1 VGIRGWSPSRW
12 VSLVPNGMGMV
23 KPNHYKDL
31 LVHAWQNRRQLPFA
45 WRILRNGVCDGC
57 ALGTS
62 GMRDHTLKGPHLCT
76 VRTGLLTLNTMGALD
91 PRALDDV
98 GALASLTSAGLRAM
112 GRLAYPMVRR
122 KGERGFTRV
131 AWDDALDLAAGRI
144 RETDP
149 RRVSFYLTSRGMTNE
164 AYYTAQK
171 TARFI
176 GTNNVDNS
184 SRVCHAP
191 STTGLKE
198 LLGVAASTC
207 SYSDWLGTDLLVFIG
222 SDVPN
227 NQPVTTKYIY
237 YAKQQ
242 GTKVVTINPHR
253 EPGLDRYWVPS
264 ILESALFGT
273 KITDRFFQIHT
284 GGDIA
289 FLNGVLKHLIENG
302 LCDDAFVGEH
312 TEDFEKLKLKLA
324 SQEWEMLERYSGTSR
339 GEMLAFARM
348 YGEARSAVFV
358 WSMGITQHR
367 FGVDN
372 VKALVNLALS
382 RGMVGRAQCGLM
394 PIRGHSG
401 VQGSSEVGA
410 TPWTFPGGAAV
421 DEASAKRMEELWGFP
436 VPAERGM
443 TAVESIDAAY
453 RGELDVLYSVG
464 GNFLETL
471 PEPAYVQEAL
481 ERVPMRVHQ
490 DIVLTHQMLVEPA
503 DTVLIF
509 PARTRYEQRGGGTE
523 TSTERRILFSPEI
536 RGRRVG
542 ESRAEF
548 DIFMAVAQRVRP
560 EIAHLM
566 HFEDG
571 QAIRDEIAKAV
582 PAYDGIQHL
591 RAKGDSVQ
599 WGGPLLCEGGLFP
612 TADGRAR
619 FAALVPPEV
628 EIPEGEFLLSCRR
641 GRQFNSMVQEDRDPL
656 TGARRTDV
664 LMSEED
670 GAALGLRRG
679 DEVILRSGTGELRG
693 RYRAMAMK
701 GRNVQVHWPEGN
713 VLLRRGATDPVCGI
727 PDYHT
732 TVTIA
737 PAGRTSGGNK
747 EASDA

>member
-1 VGIRGWSPSRW
+1 MGIRGWSPSRW

-45 WRILRNGVCDGC
+45 WRILRDGVCDGC

-62 GMRDHTLKGPHLCT
+62 GMRDYTLKGPHLCT
-76 VRTGLLTLNTMGALD
+76 VRTGLLTLNTMSALD

-98 GALASLTSAGLRAM
+98 AALASRTSAGLRAM

-131 AWDDALDLAAGRI
+131 AWDDALDLVAGRI

-149 RRVSFYLTSRGMTNE
+149 GRVSFYLTSRGMTNE

-171 TARFI
+171 AARFI

-312 TEDFEKLKLKLA
+312 TEGFEELKLKLA
-324 SQEWEMLERYSGTSR
+324 SQEWETLERYSGTSR

-436 VPAERGM
+436 VPAERGL

-503 DTVLIF
+503 DTVVIF

-566 HFEDG
+566 HFQDG
-571 QAIRDEIAKAV
+571 QAIRDEIAEAV

-670 GAALGLRRG
+670 GTALGLRRG
-679 DEVILRSGTGELRG
+679 DEVILRSGAGELRG

-732 TVTIA
+732 TVTIT
-737 PAGRTSGGNK
+737 PAGRTSGGKK